1 MAYHR
6 ACHALSGMHDTLG
19 GETEMTMNRIRIMAV
34 LAIAGLGA
42 AHAAQAEGRLG
53 VYDAWIRAAPP
64 GATMMAG
71 YATLKN
77 EGDAPVTVLT
87 VQSDAFR
94 MTSLHET
101 IVVGEVAKMR
111 EIHRIVLAPGED
123 LHLRPGGR
131 HLMLMQPRHEVA
143 VGEKVAIRFMLADGQ
158 RIETRFEVLASDT
171 PSD

>member
-1 MAYHR
+1 
-6 ACHALSGMHDTLG
+6 
-19 GETEMTMNRIRIMAV
+19 MNRIRIMAV
-34 LAIAGLGA
+34 AAVTGLVGLQA
-42 AHAAQAEGRLG
+42 AHAGGRLG
-53 VYDAWIRAAPP
+53 VYDAWIRGAPP

-101 IVVGEVAKMR
+101 IVMGDVAKMR

-123 LHLRPGGR
+123 MHLEPGGR

-143 VGEKVAIRFMLADGQ
+143 VGEKVEIRFMLADGQ
-158 RIETRFEVLASDT
+158 RVETRFDVLAPDASPD
-171 PSD
+171 